1 MWKLRLRRAGGA
13 EFSKVSDISCC
24 QGLEICA
31 EGGSKPLKC
40 FEKGNKK
47 MYALKKICLVTL
59 WCLEN
64 HSGGW
69 NG

>member
-24 QGLEICA
+24 QGLELCA

-40 FEKGNKK
+40 FEKKSNTRKC
-47 MYALKKICLVTL
+47 ML
-59 WCLEN
+59 
-64 HSGGW
+64 
-69 NG
+69 